1 GSRLDLDDADRDAV
15 EAGCLGDRAYHE
27 VLRVYELSDGHRL
40 VRVVEAGELELHGLE
55 DLLELLPLENDEV
68 ARSLE
73 ILGDDLGDGVAE
85 IGIADRGVDIVE
97 VGDRDGAS
105 LRRLGGELG
114 DEGLCEAVHL
124 GREGADLRPCRA
136 SGEDEAEEKRGERS
150 FGSRRR
156 SARAGNAI
164 FDHSR
169 YLTCYSLLKQ
179 ASMIGARLGIEKPSA
194 STASRSAERSQSMKG
209 SS

>member
-1 GSRLDLDDADRDAV
+1 VVPEKEYGLEGDPLAARYLVAGSQGQADRVGAEAVLGRGEPTHRASYEYTVAGRQVLLGRALEEGGVELDRVREDDGSRLDLDDADRDAV

-105 LRRLGGELG
+105 LRRLGG
-114 DEGLCEAVHL
+114 
-124 GREGADLRPCRA
+124 
-136 SGEDEAEEKRGERS
+136 
-150 FGSRRR
+150 
-156 SARAGNAI
+156 
-164 FDHSR
+164 
-169 YLTCYSLLKQ
+169 
-179 ASMIGARLGIEKPSA
+179 
-194 STASRSAERSQSMKG
+194 
-209 SS
+209 